1 MTGPHQQVG
10 PHQPLKVQKEQKQ
23 PRSLVALRTPP
34 AEEEDLRA
42 SNNRCPMKH
51 WDGVLAPQ
59 PLWSQKMKEKQ
70 RLCSHRDARIPGY
83 TARPSREKEQKS
95 RVLLIEPYTCMW
107 ADNVLLDAGPP
118 RNVCPPVAEIPFPM
132 VSEEAEEQVHSSQG
146 SSSAS
151 PVNSVRR
158 KSCTVKDVEKNE
170 EQTRREESP
179 ELWNEN
185 EVNSGAG
192 HAEIQFW
199 FGALPFSRV
208 NGSGIEE
215 HRICVCVR
223 KCLLIKQEL
232 PKEEI
237 HVISV
242 PSKCLLFVHEPS
254 LKVDLTK
261 YLKNQAFCFDF
272 ALDERASNEAVYRFT
287 ARTLVHPIFQGGKAM
302 CFPYGQTGSGK
313 THTTGGSLYGKS
325 QNASK
330 GIYAMATHNVFL
342 LKNLPRYCNLGL
354 EVYVTFFEIYNGRR
368 LFHLLNKKATLRVLG
383 DGKQQMQVLGLQEH
397 LVSCADDV
405 VRMIDI
411 GRMGLCG
418 QSAPI
423 SGTQIRSPPIISIA
437 NQQTCMEGTEI
448 KTSLLALKECIRAL
462 GQNKAHTPFRQS
474 KLAQVLQ
481 DSFILENSRTCMIAT
496 ISPGISSCECTLNT
510 LRYADRVKEL
520 SPHNGPIGEQPVQ
533 MEVEQ
538 TEASL
543 NGSLTTDN
551 FPKEE
556 LSSQM
561 SSFNEVMT
569 QIRELEERAVEEL
582 KEIIQQGP
590 GWLEVSELTEQQNY
604 DLETFVT
611 KAESTLAQ
619 QAKYFSALQD
629 TINALRLA
637 MQLEEQASK
646 QMNSE
651 KQPQ

>member
-34 AEEEDLRA
+34 AEEEDLR
-42 SNNRCPMKH
+42 
-51 WDGVLAPQ
+51 
-59 PLWSQKMKEKQ
+59 
-70 RLCSHRDARIPGY
+70 
-83 TARPSREKEQKS
+83 
-95 RVLLIEPYTCMW
+95 
-107 ADNVLLDAGPP
+107 
-118 RNVCPPVAEIPFPM
+118 
-132 VSEEAEEQVHSSQG
+132 
-146 SSSAS
+146 
-151 PVNSVRR
+151 
-158 KSCTVKDVEKNE
+158 
-170 EQTRREESP
+170 
-179 ELWNEN
+179 
-185 EVNSGAG
+185 
-192 HAEIQFW
+192 
-199 FGALPFSRV
+199 
-208 NGSGIEE
+208 IEE

-411 GRMGLCG
+411 G
-418 QSAPI
+418 SA
-423 SGTQIRSPPIISIA
+423 
-437 NQQTCMEGTEI
+437 
-448 KTSLLALKECIRAL
+448 
-462 GQNKAHTPFRQS
+462 
-474 KLAQVLQ
+474 
-481 DSFILENSRTCMIAT
+481 
-496 ISPGISSCECTLNT
+496 
-510 LRYADRVKEL
+510 
-520 SPHNGPIGEQPVQ
+520 
-533 MEVEQ
+533 
-538 TEASL
+538 
-543 NGSLTTDN
+543 
-551 FPKEE
+551 
-556 LSSQM
+556 
-561 SSFNEVMT
+561 
-569 QIRELEERAVEEL
+569 
-582 KEIIQQGP
+582 
-590 GWLEVSELTEQQNY
+590 
-604 DLETFVT
+604 
-611 KAESTLAQ
+611 
-619 QAKYFSALQD
+619 
-629 TINALRLA
+629 
-637 MQLEEQASK
+637 
-646 QMNSE
+646 
-651 KQPQ
+651 